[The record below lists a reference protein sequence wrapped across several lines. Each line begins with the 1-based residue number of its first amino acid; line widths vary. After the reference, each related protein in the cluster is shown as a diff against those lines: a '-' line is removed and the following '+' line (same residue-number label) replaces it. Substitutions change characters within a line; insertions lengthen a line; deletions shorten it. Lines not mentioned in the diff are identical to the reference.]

1 MDLIKIKS
9 FYASK
14 IEELKEVLEKKRLSL
29 GEADSAKESRFP
41 TGRVELEDEIKL
53 IENKIQNTKVLLNK
67 LKQIEN
73 NTKHNNKV
81 ANGTLVTFTLGDEQL
96 EYFFVEGSGDLDQG
110 LLSLD
115 SPLGA
120 ALKNM
125 TKGEKKSYND
135 SEVEI
140 LEIK

>member
-73 NTKHNNKV
+73 NTKYNNKV